1 MNQTLLDTGALLQRV
16 YAGLS
21 LYMTY
26 YVYGFCMI
34 LIKGIQCCNVIKFFK
49 HSDFDLC
56 LLAFKMDL
64 WNWISEAYK
73 YDFDRYTIF
82 RFSHL

>member
-1 MNQTLLDTGALLQRV
+1 MFYTSPLTALWHVHTRMNQTLLDTGALLQRV

-64 WNWISEAYK
+64 
-73 YDFDRYTIF
+73 
-82 RFSHL
+82 